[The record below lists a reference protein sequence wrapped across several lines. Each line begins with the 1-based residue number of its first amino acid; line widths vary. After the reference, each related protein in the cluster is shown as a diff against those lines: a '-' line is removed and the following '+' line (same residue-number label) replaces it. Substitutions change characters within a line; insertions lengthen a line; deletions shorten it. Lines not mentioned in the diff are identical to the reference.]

1 MIMDD
6 VIQKSKS
13 KHKSFKEFLYNDEN
27 RNILLK
33 EVIPEHGNI
42 LVRTWQRKWKH
53 AKIKY
58 TGSIC

>member
-1 MIMDD
+1 MMIMDD

-13 KHKSFKEFLYNDEN
+13 KHRSFKEFLYNDEN

-42 LVRTWQRKWKH
+42 LVRT
-53 AKIKY
+53 
-58 TGSIC
+58 